1 MKFFN
6 NIING
11 LLLVA
16 VAGMTTACRNAFF
29 DEDNCDATYRLHLKY
44 TRNMKWADA
53 FPAEVTHVGVYAF
66 EEGGKLAWSGS
77 ETVER
82 LSQDG
87 YFFTV
92 PVDPGK
98 YDFVVWCGGKS
109 LEESA
114 HAWTLGAGNEISTKS
129 DLHICLDAP
138 QNPDGEGLL
147 ANSDIH
153 RLYHGSLSNVELPSV
168 TGIYDYEVDLTKD
181 TNFIRVVLQHADGEP
196 VNPDH
201 FNFTITDT
209 NAALDHTNLS
219 SSPTP
224 VTYRPW
230 AITAAET
237 ELPDPDNIPDSSTG
251 STDYKTPS
259 SGGGRGSSRGITQ
272 ISSVVADMTTSR
284 LIKGNRPTI
293 KIDCT
298 EPGNEHNVAKLDLIS
313 YFLMIKGSANRHV
326 EDQDFL
332 DRQDDYTMMLILDDN
347 NRWSISLG
355 LYINSWRIV
364 EQSTTL

>member
-1 MKFFN
+1 M
-6 NIING
+6 G
-11 LLLVA
+11 VTC
-16 VAGMTTACRNAFF
+16 GCRQAFF
-29 DEDNCDATYRLHLKY
+29 DEDDCDATYRLHLMY

-53 FPAEVTHVGVYAF
+53 FPAEVTHVGVFAF
-66 EEGGKLAWSGS
+66 NSDGKLVWSGS
-77 ETVER
+77 ETAER

-87 YFFTV
+87 YYFTV
-92 PVDPGK
+92 PVDPGV
-98 YDFVVWCGGKS
+98 YDFIVWCGGKS
-109 LEESA
+109 LEDKA
-114 HAWTLGAGNEISTKS
+114 HAWTLSGGDWLVSKS
-129 DLHICLDAP
+129 DVNIRLDAP
-138 QNPDGEGLL
+138 QNPNGDGLL
-147 ANSDIH
+147 ANYDLH
-153 RLYHGSLSNVELPSV
+153 RLYHGSISDVELPSV
-168 TGIYDYEVDLTKD
+168 TGIYDYDVDLTKD

-196 VNPDH
+196 VNPEH
-201 FNFTITDT
+201 FTFSITDT

-219 SSPTP
+219 TTSTP
-224 VTYRPW
+224 ITYQPW

-237 ELPDPDNIPDSSTG
+237 ELPDPDNTVDDT
-251 STDYKTPS
+251 K
-259 SGGGRGSSRGITQ
+259 SGNGKSRGITQ